1 MSKANVLSLVTDF
14 SISQESSDSVDAFY
28 DDTLRDIAQLELL
41 TGIRLIEVT
50 GGTPTYTIPDDV
62 VKIMGMFY
70 DDTILGE
77 ATVSTLK
84 TYAVDWKAVVGSPLA
99 YTTQEETKK
108 TFRLFPEPEVSSKD
122 FSFILGSPLGQDF
135 PEYSV
140 GIIHTEIRE
149 DRDNWLDI
157 PITLRLLEKEF
168 HRESDHQDLEFVRQC
183 KQLADLF
190 FGVIGG

>member
-1 MSKANVLSLVTDF
+1 MSKANVLSLTSDF
-14 SISQESSDSVDAFY
+14 SVEQNDSSSTDAFY

-41 TGIRLIEVT
+41 TGIRLVETT

-62 VKIMGMFY
+62 VKIIGMFY
-70 DDTILGE
+70 DDAVLGE

-84 TYAVDWKAVVGSPLA
+84 TYSADWKAVKGRPFA
-99 YTTQEETKK
+99 YTTNEETKK
-108 TFRLFPEPEVSSKD
+108 TFRLFPEPDVSSKD
-122 FSFILGSPLGQDF
+122 FSFILGSPFGRDF

-140 GIIHTEIRE
+140 GIIHTQIRE

-157 PITLRLLEKEF
+157 PITLRVLEKEF
-168 HRESDHQDLEFVRQC
+168 TQESDHQDLEFARQA